1 MRAAWARAAAVAAE
15 VLGWAWVFTAADH
28 MSYPTAVY
36 FAVET
41 ATTVGYGDVTPR
53 AAGAHWLAVVMMLTV
68 IPTLGALFGRLSALH
83 TIKTWHRQHG
93 PAAEAAR
100 AAHQIAADLYR
111 ASTGEEHPAAPGQQE
126 AP

>member
-1 MRAAWARAAAVAAE
+1 MKGVWALAAAVLAE

-28 MSYPTAVY
+28 MSYATAVY

-41 ATTVGYGDVTPR
+41 ATTVGYGDVTPH
-53 AAGAHWLAVVMMLTV
+53 AASAHWLAVVMMLMM
-68 IPTLGALFGRLSALH
+68 IPTLGALFGRLSAIH

-93 PAAEAAR
+93 PSMA

-111 ASTGEEHPAAPGQQE
+111 AQTGEEHPAAPGQQE
-126 AP
+126 SP